1 MRRLIIGITLLCT
14 SGTLM
19 AQQAWTLEQ
28 CVTYAIE
35 NNLTVKQREV
45 MQKQREVALSTAR
58 NSRLPDLNASASESL
73 NFGRGLTADNTY
85 VSRNTQSTN
94 LSLGTSIPLF
104 TGFRIPNQIAL
115 SRLNLQTAAE
125 ELAKAKEDISVQVAS
140 AYLQVLLSKD
150 MWQVAVEQT
159 RLSKEQQLR
168 LERFLEEGKIAE
180 TEVSEARSRTA
191 QDKLSEVQAENAYRL
206 AVLDLTQLLE
216 IMTPEGFEVAEP
228 AESEP
233 QAPTDLPETIYQKA
247 LAVKPGVKA
256 EELRLQGLERTI
268 RIARAG
274 YYPQLNLSAG
284 IGSNY
289 YKTAGYRAESFGRQ
303 LDNNLNKSIGLS
315 LSIPIFN
322 RFSTRNAIRDAKLQ
336 YESQSLQLD
345 VTRKALYK
353 EIQQA
358 YYNAVASEAKY
369 RSSCTAEQAAMDA
382 FTLMEKKYEQGKA
395 TATEYNEAKTRRF
408 KAVSERLQA
417 RYDGLLR
424 AKILAFYKGEPI
436 R

>member
-233 QAPTDLPETIYQKA
+233 QAPTDLPESIYQKA

-382 FTLMEKKYEQGKA
+382 FTLMEKKYGQGKV

>member
-85 VSRNTQSTN
+85 VSCNTQSTN

-228 AESEP
+228 AESEL